1 MIKWISCIILIF
13 SSVIGAEFSV
23 DISGNVVDESG
34 EVVVG
39 AKTPIIIARACE
51 GSIVKTKGKTRAKPD
66 VPPIPGRI
74 PTIKPSSVPAK
85 RNAKWV
91 GSKS

>member
-23 DISGNVVDESG
+23 DLLGNVVDQSG

-39 AKTPIIIARACE
+39 ANITIQEMSLK
-51 GSIVKTKGKTRAKPD
+51 KGKFG
-66 VPPIPGRI
+66 VYLEYGII
-74 PTIKPSSVPAK
+74 SSF
-85 RNAKWV
+85 
-91 GSKS
+91 SS